1 MYEEDRVRALAM
13 YNSMFD
19 ETDDETGLLQLLVSP
34 TRQAV
39 NLARSYDARER
50 KLQAHAQAREA
61 GAAVEEE
68 PSFVQVIDRIRDQ
81 AASLGP
87 KAPAVSDDQFSL
99 FEDEEL
105 DTSVFDDL
113 AAARETQNRVREFI
127 RNHPTVYCGTHTPQ
141 GYENLEAKRV
151 MDLEHPVETVL
162 AEVDFTAQEA

>member
-61 GAAVEEE
+61 GAAVRRS
-68 PSFVQVIDRIRDQ
+68 PPLSR
-81 AASLGP
+81 
-87 KAPAVSDDQFSL
+87 
-99 FEDEEL
+99 
-105 DTSVFDDL
+105 
-113 AAARETQNRVREFI
+113 
-127 RNHPTVYCGTHTPQ
+127 
-141 GYENLEAKRV
+141 
-151 MDLEHPVETVL
+151 
-162 AEVDFTAQEA
+162 